1 MRMRWLGHITDSVGM
16 IWSKLQEMVM
26 DREIWRAA
34 WDRKELD
41 MTEWLNNNNRIDL
54 AIELSSAGKIRSERI
69 FLYKMVGH
77 IESGVHYMW
86 VEVVLVVKN
95 GLPVQET

>member
-1 MRMRWLGHITDSVGM
+1 
-16 IWSKLQEMVM
+16 
-26 DREIWRAA
+26 
-34 WDRKELD
+34 
-41 MTEWLNNNNRIDL
+41 
-54 AIELSSAGKIRSERI
+54 
-69 FLYKMVGH
+69 MVGH